1 MSIGGGWRPDAGQEL
16 LLAAAVGPESG
27 AASAFAQWRR
37 THDIDT
43 SDAGSTRL
51 LPMLVPRAHLF
62 DARDLAW
69 PVIRGCYRRAF
80 VHGQLVSRRA
90 IDAITRLVA
99 ARIPVLALK
108 GGALLAYYDHNP
120 ALRPMNDFDA
130 LVPRASAEAAIRIL
144 LDAGWHCPW
153 HDPASLPRAYHGACF
168 TSVDGLDFDLHW
180 QPLAAA
186 GDSDDATIW
195 DASVETSVPGGTVR
209 APCAADLLTIVCAHA
224 APWTPVSPV
233 RWVADALKIV
243 GSQGA
248 QFDWSRVV
256 SRAQAWRV
264 TLPLHD
270 TLDYLAQ
277 RWAVDVPAS
286 ALRALADTPVHRID
300 RHAYVVLG
308 RMPTIL
314 DYVRRPWQRYR
325 VRTSGVPAWKSLP
338 GFMRYLR
345 VTLGLRRWRQL
356 PHEIVERIVRFR
368 RDRRLGLR

>member
-1 MSIGGGWRPDAGQEL
+1 MNIGGGWEPGAGHEL
-16 LLAAAVGPESG
+16 LLDATLGPETR
-27 AASAFAQWRR
+27 AVAAFARWRE
-37 THDIDT
+37 TQPVDT
-43 SDAGSTRL
+43 LDAGSIRL
-51 LPMLVPRAHLF
+51 LPLLVPRGHLF
-62 DARDLAW
+62 DPRDPAW

-90 IDAITRLVA
+90 IDAIARLA
-99 ARIPVLALK
+99 TAGIPVLALK
-108 GGALLAYYDHNP
+108 GGALFAYYDHNP

-130 LVPRASAEAAIRIL
+130 LVPRVHAEAAIRL
-144 LDAGWHCPW
+144 LLSAGWNCAWPE
-153 HDPASLPRAYHGACF
+153 PESLPCAYHGACF
-168 TSVDGLDFDLHW
+168 TSADGLQFDLHW

-186 GDSDDATIW
+186 SDSDDATIW

-224 APWTPVSPV
+224 APWSPLSPV
-233 RWVADALKIV
+233 RWVADALKII
-243 GSQGA
+243 GGEGA
-248 QFDWSRVV
+248 HFDWSRVV
-256 SRAQAWRV
+256 SRARVWRV

-270 TLDYLAQ
+270 TLSYLAQ

-314 DYVRRPWQRYR
+314 DYVLRPWERYR
-325 VRTSGVPAWKSLP
+325 VRSCGVPAWKSLP
-338 GFMRYLR
+338 GFMRYLK
-345 VTLGLRRWRQL
+345 VTLGLRGARQL
-356 PHEIVERIVRFR
+356 PQEIFTRIANFR

>member
-1 MSIGGGWRPDAGQEL
+1 VNIGGGWRPSAAHEL
-16 LLAAAVGPESG
+16 LLDATLGPEPRAAA
-27 AASAFAQWRR
+27 AFARWRAM
-37 THDIDT
+37 HSLDSLDP
-43 SDAGSTRL
+43 GSTRL
-51 LPMLVPRAHLF
+51 LPLLVPRAHLF
-62 DARDLAW
+62 DAHDLAW

-90 IDAITRLVA
+90 IDAIARLSTA
-99 ARIPVLALK
+99 GIPVLALK
-108 GGALLAYYDHNP
+108 GGALFAYYDHNP
-120 ALRPMNDFDA
+120 ALRPMNDFDV
-130 LVPRASAEAAIRIL
+130 LVPRAHAEAAIRIL
-144 LDAGWHCPW
+144 LAAGWSCPW
-153 HDPASLPRAYHGACF
+153 PDPESLPEVYHGAGF
-168 TSVDGLDFDLHW
+168 ESADGLDFDLHW

-186 GDSDDATIW
+186 GDSDDAAIW
-195 DASVETSVPGGTVR
+195 DASVETSVPGGTLR

-224 APWTPVSPV
+224 SSWSPLPPV

-243 GSQGA
+243 GREGA

-286 ALRALADTPVHRID
+286 ALRALADTPAHRID

-314 DYVRRPWQRYR
+314 DYILRPWERYR
-325 VRTSGVPAWKSLP
+325 LRSFGVPAWKSLP

-345 VTLGLRRWRQL
+345 ITLGLRGSRQL
-356 PHEIVERIVRFR
+356 PREIVDRIVRFR
-368 RDRRLGLR
+368 RDRRSGLR

>member
-16 LLAAAVGPESG
+16 LLAAAVGPESR
-27 AASAFAQWRR
+27 AAAAFAQWRR
-37 THDIDT
+37 THDINT
-43 SDAGSTRL
+43 LDAGSTRL
-51 LPMLVPRAHLF
+51 LPLLVPRAHLF
-62 DARDLAW
+62 DAGNAAW

-80 VHGQLVSRRA
+80 VHGQMVSRSA
-90 IDAITRLVA
+90 IDAIAQLVA
-99 ARIPVLALK
+99 ARIPVLTLK
-108 GGALLAYYDHNP
+108 GGALLAYYDHNC

-144 LDAGWHCPW
+144 LGAGWHSPW
-153 HDPASLPRAYHGACF
+153 HDPESLPYAYHGACF

-186 GDSDDATIW
+186 GDSDEAPIW
-195 DASVETSVPGGTVR
+195 DASVETSVPGGTLR

-224 APWTPVSPV
+224 APWSPLPPV
-233 RWVADALKIV
+233 RWVADALKII
-243 GSQGA
+243 GGEGA

-286 ALRALADTPVHRID
+286 ALRALAETPVHRID
-300 RHAYVVLG
+300 RHAYAVLG

-314 DYVRRPWQRYR
+314 DYILRPWERYR
-325 VRTSGVPAWKSLP
+325 LRSVGVPAWKSLP

-345 VTLGLRRWRQL
+345 ITLGLRGWRQL
-356 PHEIVERIVRFR
+356 PREIVDRIAHFR
-368 RDRRLGLR
+368 RDRRSGLR